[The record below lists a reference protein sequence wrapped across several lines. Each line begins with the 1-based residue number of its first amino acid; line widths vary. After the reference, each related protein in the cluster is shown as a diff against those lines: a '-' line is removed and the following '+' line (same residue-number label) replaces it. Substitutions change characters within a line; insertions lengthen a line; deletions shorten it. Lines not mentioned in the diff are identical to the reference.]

1 MLKMNHLYKKPLIN
15 GGKFMNNRK
24 TAIVTGSSRGIGRAI
39 AYAFAKNGYNVV
51 INYNNSEL
59 ESEQL
64 VEEIR
69 SMGVE
74 AIAIKADVSNF
85 DQAKFLVDKAIDNF
99 GDIDVLVNNSG
110 ITKDNLILRMK
121 EEDFDKVIDVNLK
134 GTWNMC
140 KHISSHFVRRR
151 KGNIINITS
160 VVGLVGNLA
169 QSNYVASKAGVIGLT
184 KALAK
189 ELAGRSIN
197 VNAVAPGFIET
208 EMTKSLSAEIQ
219 DAYLNQIPLRRFG
232 TPEDVANLCMFLASD
247 QASYITGQV
256 ISVNG
261 GMV

>member
-1 MLKMNHLYKKPLIN
+1 MNHLYKKPLIN

-39 AYAFAKNGYNVV
+39 AYEFAKNGYNVV

>member
-1 MLKMNHLYKKPLIN
+1 MNHLYKKPLIN

>member
-1 MLKMNHLYKKPLIN
+1 
-15 GGKFMNNRK
+15 MNNRK

>member
-1 MLKMNHLYKKPLIN
+1 
-15 GGKFMNNRK
+15 
-24 TAIVTGSSRGIGRAI
+24 
-39 AYAFAKNGYNVV
+39 
-51 INYNNSEL
+51 
-59 ESEQL
+59 
-64 VEEIR
+64 
-69 SMGVE
+69 
-74 AIAIKADVSNF
+74 
-85 DQAKFLVDKAIDNF
+85 
-99 GDIDVLVNNSG
+99 
-110 ITKDNLILRMK
+110 MK

>member
-1 MLKMNHLYKKPLIN
+1 
-15 GGKFMNNRK
+15 MNNRK

-39 AYAFAKNGYNVV
+39 AYEFAKNGYNVV